1 MYRPSWTAEALRS
14 DTLASTADRGAR
26 ATVRPRHGARLVA
39 VGAVHWS
46 RFRLVVRYPGRHP
59 ARMGEHEMTHAQTF
73 ADERATAYL
82 RKGVVDMYQS
92 ITPGD
97 HVREDHDR
105 ELAEARMRATAATL
119 GDVWCHH
126 CDQPAVAE
134 IALTLGETRAY
145 CARCIA
151 RITIQPGGARVCQPR
166 PTEVEPDPNRGAK
179 LRAYIEDRED
189 DPAIAMVSPT
199 SDEVDR

>member
-1 MYRPSWTAEALRS
+1 
-14 DTLASTADRGAR
+14 
-26 ATVRPRHGARLVA
+26 
-39 VGAVHWS
+39 
-46 RFRLVVRYPGRHP
+46 
-59 ARMGEHEMTHAQTF
+59 MTHAQTF
-73 ADERATAYL
+73 ADQRATAYL

-119 GDVWCHH
+119 GDVWCSK

-134 IALTLGETRAY
+134 VALTLGETRAY
-145 CARCIA
+145 CARCIS
-151 RITIQPGGARVCQPR
+151 RITILPGGY
-166 PTEVEPDPNRGAK
+166 
-179 LRAYIEDRED
+179 RAVRDQED

-199 SDEVDR
+199 SEEVDV